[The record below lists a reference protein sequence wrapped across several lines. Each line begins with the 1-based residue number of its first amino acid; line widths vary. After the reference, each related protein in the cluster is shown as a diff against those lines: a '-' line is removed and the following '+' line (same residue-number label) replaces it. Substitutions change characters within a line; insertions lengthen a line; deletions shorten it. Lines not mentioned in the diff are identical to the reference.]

1 MTFDPSETFETR
13 SNEYQKLSDIH
24 DVNPAFDAANNEH
37 FELSGR
43 DPVLGGKLRERA
55 VWVDERKC
63 IGCTYCSSVAT
74 NTFAMEQEQ
83 GRARAFR
90 QDGDSDE
97 LKQEANA
104 ERPEAIEKYELP
116 KLPENVTEDI
126 VNANPM
132 TEWWRNFCWEN
143 SYDQEVYQ
151 EGINKY
157 VDAYVGQQPDIEAE
171 KSKLGENA
179 EARLDAVNSWASTF
193 FSPEQYEIV
202 SQTMGSNVDG
212 IEALEKVM
220 ESQKQNISRAGQV
233 AQPER
238 PLTIEDVRTM
248 MKDKRYYDGRERD
261 PSYVAKVDEAFNR
274 LYRG

>member
-1 MTFDPSETFETR
+1 MAEEQTQPVQEQTPVQETPVENNVPQETSAPTTTEPAPR
-13 SNEYQKLSDIH
+13 PEYIPEKFWDAEKGKLNVEEFGKSYTNLEKY
-24 DVNPAFDAANNEH
+24 V
-37 FELSGR
+37 
-43 DPVLGGKLRERA
+43 GGKKEELRD
-55 VWVDERKC
+55 V
-63 IGCTYCSSVAT
+63 II
-74 NTFAMEQEQ
+74 
-83 GRARAFR
+83 
-90 QDGDSDE
+90 DE

-132 TEWWRNFCWEN
+132 TEWWKNFCWEN

-202 SQTMGSNVDG
+202 SSTMGSNVDG
-212 IEALEKVM
+212 IEALEKIM